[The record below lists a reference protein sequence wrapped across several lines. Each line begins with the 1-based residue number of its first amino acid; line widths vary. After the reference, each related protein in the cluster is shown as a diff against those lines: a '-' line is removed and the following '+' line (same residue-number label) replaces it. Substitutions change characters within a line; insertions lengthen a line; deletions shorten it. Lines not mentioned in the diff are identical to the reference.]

1 MNIGLISRGDIFPPF
16 HGAAAK
22 IYSTAR
28 NISLLGHPVYFIS
41 ENRTH
46 YHLFRDG
53 SILTLPYPKRLHT
66 LLFFPRVVKSVL
78 RRIGIPEVDCFLYAG
93 LLDFNFWLRTGYI
106 ARRHGLDIIQAEFPG
121 YTVPALLVG
130 AALRRRTA
138 LVEHNVEFLRI
149 VDSSGIGPK
158 VQRRLRWIEKLICA
172 AVGDIITVSEVDR
185 ERLMAVGVSGRKIIT
200 IPHGVDL
207 GAYARI
213 TGHGIREKYGV
224 RPDEICLFFHG
235 ILNYGPNYQA
245 VRTIAEEILPGLEAR
260 GVKAAALVVGRY
272 APPEFSHPRMICP
285 GPVGDLSEHIRGAD
299 LGIVPLK
306 GGGGI
311 RMKIL
316 EYFAGELPVVSTD
329 KGAEGIVVGQGQGMI
344 VVDSVDALIEEVAR
358 LAKDPGE
365 RRAIGR
371 RGYLVVSKMD
381 WIELCLQ
388 YIERFQGAGR
398 PSLPHAPA
406 EPAPLPSAGPPAIE
420 AAPDPV
426 GKVKRHAAMGP
437 VVATFSLREQDSGS
451 SGEAR
456 LVPTE
461 QALSLIESLGRA
473 GLRRIRFLGD
483 DPLLH
488 PEAIHIIERAA
499 ALGISPAL
507 VTTRRLPAEPPIS
520 ELMRRSLDVEV
531 PLARLNRDGGVDNLR
546 DRPAEFYG
554 ALRALLTMR
563 GPNEKGSGVRDQGSG
578 GIRQSAFDKQKR
590 LGGPTNVAE
599 GPGRTAILSALS
611 GDTVKECFGLFKL
624 ARRVGAGLRIK
635 AVSRPAH
642 ASPPDRAEP
651 LDPSQEE
658 IFQDFLYFL
667 ERTGTEPP
675 EVIQYYR
682 SILAFYKG
690 RLPIGPC
697 RGLRSS
703 FHITARLDVKPC
715 ERAGCTLIMGDLGI
729 APIDEIWTSPEAE
742 RARQALGATEEGGGT
757 TEDVRTLGSACVGCP
772 ERCITE
778 PLSWT

>member
-121 YTVPALLVG
+121 YTVPALLVS
-130 AALRRRTA
+130 ALLRRRTA

-172 AVGDIITVSEVDR
+172 AVGDIITVSDVDR
-185 ERLMAVGVSGRKIIT
+185 ERLMAVGVPGRKIIT

-245 VRTIAEEILPGLEAR
+245 VRTIAEEILPGLESR

-358 LAKDPGE
+358 LAKNPEE

-398 PSLPHAPA
+398 PPLPPAPAVHAP
-406 EPAPLPSAGPPAIE
+406 LSSAGYQAIE
-420 AAPDPV
+420 DAPGPAGKAARQTTLDPV
-426 GKVKRHAAMGP
+426 S
-437 VVATFSLREQDSGS
+437 ATFSLREQGAGTSGQ
-451 SGEAR
+451 AT

-461 QALSLIESLGRA
+461 QALDLIEALGRA
-473 GLRRIRFLGD
+473 GLRHIRFLGD

-488 PEAIHIIERAA
+488 PEAMRIIERAA

-507 VTTRRLPAEPPIS
+507 ITTRRLPDEFALS
-520 ELMRRSLDVEV
+520 EHLRRSLRIEI
-531 PLARLNRDGGVDNLR
+531 PLARFARDGGVDNLR
-546 DRPAEFYG
+546 DRPAKFYG
-554 ALRALLTMR
+554 ALRALLTLR
-563 GPNEKGSGVRDQGSG
+563 GPTSEGAGS
-578 GIRQSAFDKQKR
+578 SAASP
-590 LGGPTNVAE
+590 GPLS
-599 GPGRTAILSALS
+599 GPGRTAILSALN
-611 GDTVKECFGLFKL
+611 GFTVKECFGLFKL
-624 ARRVGAGLRIK
+624 ARRVGAGLRFK
-635 AVSRPAH
+635 AVSRPTP
-642 ASPPDRAEP
+642 ASPPDRVEP
-651 LDPSQEE
+651 LDPTQEE
-658 IFQDFLYFL
+658 IFQDFLYFV

-715 ERAGCTLIMGDLGI
+715 ERAGCTLITGDLGI
-729 APIDEIWTSPEAE
+729 APIDEIWASPEAE

-772 ERCITE
+772 ERCIVE
-778 PLSWT
+778 PLSWA